1 MSKQVQ
7 ISNTRRSNFSESSLQ
22 EATEVRS
29 VTEHRGQ
36 KGKKGTSFRAFML
49 HAVHD
54 DGLYA
59 EIENAR
65 ALLDKG
71 GLVLSQ
77 DNNAVVSP
85 FIEMFQADLSR
96 VTVYIKSEQESQE
109 LSAKAFLSNI
119 DTIVS
124 KSGGDI
130 SKTLRLQAEDLVKA
144 NVGLERFI
152 TRNQA
157 VLQDIATYAN
167 EVLGTS
173 CVTKLQ
179 RLLQR
184 RFTMVPWK
192 GPNSALVVVL
202 SDIYEV
208 IRAAEQP
215 SQQADDQEQWEA
227 PSSFERSTT
236 KYWVEDDKLTD
247 LLLTSVREVP
257 LLVYGRSGRLT
268 TKAECKHSEGD
279 KLWDS
284 LATPISSV
292 YFDSPN
298 MTMYKE
304 RIARHEGAQLFRVRW
319 YGSKP
324 KQDELVFL
332 ELKTHHEKWINTK
345 SVKERVNVR
354 EKDMA
359 KFLARAEWTL
369 QDAEPIVL
377 AASPKLTG
385 EALNKATNLL
395 LTMHQ
400 LVLEQDL
407 RPCVRSVYVRAA
419 FQFPKNNDI
428 RLTIDRNITLID
440 ETSTPE
446 GEWCIPD
453 DAIVEASMVS
463 RAPYPVFE
471 VKLAGSEM
479 PEAIHQLVDDGVIR
493 EVAKFSKFLTG
504 AAAFNA
510 DKIETLPYWAEYPIF
525 AEMFSMPVKGIRT
538 DDSASKQVLPR
549 RSNSAIARKPEPESR
564 RIEGTSK
571 KECIS
576 SSADLLLGTKD
587 KRFNQN
593 QRTVS
598 FGWPRSEPKRRIAP
612 KKPARV
618 EPKSYFAN
626 ERTFIQ
632 WISAALLLI
641 TISAILIEKGDD
653 DGILAA
659 TGMALTIGA
668 GFVVVYATFVYFRR
682 LRLLSKGAS
691 YGYVDHLGP
700 VVLAAAVLSG
710 VLVLLFYL
718 TSPSSS
724 GNSGSMPLLRA
735 ESGLCYQHSNK
746 GIPALLYQPS
756 DLVIDNDRDMLLVPS
771 LQRIVG
777 HFREE
782 PNSNAVT
789 LVEIPD
795 ADLEGLTY
803 AGDRLFA
810 LSEMGGRNTS
820 SLIELEWRSVNER
833 LQVVQRWDLE
843 GFTQGGEG
851 ITYVPD
857 DKGPEGLYIEGGG
870 SIGVYDVPPRV
881 GDSVADGTP
890 TLRRRESLN
899 NNILK
904 NGLEDG
910 KIAGQ
915 YYFEGVLYILH
926 DNDRKVRGWD
936 VETASLLSEFTLPN
950 VGASSNKQ
958 WEGFAV
964 ERNTG
969 NQRLGTGNQRLGSGL
984 KGGGSSTSLI
994 VHLALDSPP
1003 QVWSFAVEEGD
1014 SRGSLIMP
1022 ACAGAQ

>member
-1 MSKQVQ
+1 M
-7 ISNTRRSNFSESSLQ
+7 I
-22 EATEVRS
+22 
-29 VTEHRGQ
+29 
-36 KGKKGTSFRAFML
+36 
-49 HAVHD
+49 HD

-59 EIENAR
+59 EIDNAS
-65 ALLDKG
+65 ALLAKG
-71 GLVLSQ
+71 ALVLSQ
-77 DNNAVVSP
+77 ATSSTDNAVASR
-85 FIEMFQADLSR
+85 FIEMFQTELSR
-96 VTVYIKSEQESQE
+96 VTTYIKGQQDSQE

-124 KSGGDI
+124 SSGGDI
-130 SKTLRLQAEDLVKA
+130 RTTLRLQAEDLVKA
-144 NVGLERFI
+144 SLQLQRFI

-173 CVTKLQ
+173 CVTM
-179 RLLQR
+179 LQR

-208 IRAAEQP
+208 IRAVEQQ
-215 SQQADDQEQWEA
+215 SQSADQEKWEA

-247 LLLTSVREVP
+247 LLLTSVKEVP

-268 TKAECKHSEGD
+268 TKAEYKHSEGD
-279 KLWDS
+279 KLWDN

-292 YFDSPN
+292 YFDSPTMN
-298 MTMYKE
+298 MYKE

-324 KQDELVFL
+324 EQNEVVFL
-332 ELKTHHEKWINTK
+332 ELKTHHEMWINTK
-345 SVKERVNVR
+345 SVKERVNVQ
-354 EKDMA
+354 EKDMT
-359 KFLARAEWTL
+359 KLLAREEWTL
-369 QDAEPIVL
+369 QDAKHIVL
-377 AASPKLTG
+377 AASPTLTG
-385 EALNKATNLL
+385 EALDKATNLL

-400 LVLEQDL
+400 LVLEQNL

-419 FQFPKNNDI
+419 FQSTKNNDL

-446 GEWCIPD
+446 GAWCLPD
-453 DAIVEASMVS
+453 DAIIEASMVS

-479 PEAIHQLVDDGVIR
+479 PEVIHQLLDDGVIR
-493 EVAKFSKFLTG
+493 EAAKFSKFLTG

-510 DKIETLPYWAEYPIF
+510 DKIETLPYWAEHPSF
-525 AEMFSMPVKGIRT
+525 AEMFSMPVEWVRF
-538 DDSASKQVLPR
+538 DDSASKQALTH
-549 RSNSAIARKPEPESR
+549 RSSSAIPRKPEPESNR
-564 RIEGTSK
+564 N
-571 KECIS
+571 
-576 SSADLLLGTKD
+576 LLLDIKGETSSK
-587 KRFNQN
+587 
-593 QRTVS
+593 QRTQ
-598 FGWPRSEPKRRIAP
+598 FGWPRSEPKHRIAP
-612 KKPARV
+612 KKATRV

-632 WISAALLLI
+632 WISAALLLV
-641 TISAILIEKGDD
+641 TISVLLIDREGDD
-653 DGILAA
+653 HGHVA
-659 TGMALTIGA
+659 TTGLVLLIGA
-668 GFVVVYATFVYFRR
+668 VVVVVYATFVYFRR
-682 LRLLSKGAS
+682 VQLLSKGAP
-691 YGYVDHLGP
+691 YGYVDHIGP
-700 VVLAAAVLSG
+700 ALLAAAVASG
-710 VLVLLFYL
+710 VLVILLVHL
-718 TSPSSS
+718 ADTSSS
-724 GNSGSMPLLRA
+724 SGSMPLLRA
-735 ESGLCYQHSNK
+735 QSGLCYQHSNK

-777 HFREE
+777 HSTKE
-782 PNSNAVT
+782 PNSNVVT

-795 ADLEGLTY
+795 ADIEGLTY

-810 LSEMGGRNTS
+810 LSEKGGRNSS
-820 SLIELEWRSVNER
+820 SLIELDWQDNER
-833 LQVVQRWDLE
+833 LQVVQRWELE
-843 GFTQGGEG
+843 GSSTLSEG
-851 ITYVPD
+851 ITYVAD
-857 DKGPEGLYIEGGG
+857 GKGPQGLYIEEDG
-870 SIGVYDVPPRV
+870 SIGVYAVPPRV
-881 GDSVADGTP
+881 GDWVAGGTP
-890 TLRRRESLN
+890 KLRRRESLN
-899 NNILK
+899 NKVLL

-936 VETASLLSEFTLPN
+936 VETASLLSEFKLPN
-950 VGASSNKQ
+950 AGAGSNQQ

-964 ERNTG
+964 ERNTR
-969 NQRLGTGNQRLGSGL
+969 NYRLGSGL
-984 KGGGSSTSLI
+984 KGGGLSTSLI

-1014 SRGSLIMP
+1014 SRGVLIMP